1 MMQGQST
8 LLLLLLFSP
17 LLECISFR
25 FTTCWQATSL
35 PRRDS
40 CRFSSTKSN
49 DCNNNDDEYADH
61 DWRCTL
67 DAALAK
73 MAVISE
79 TNFSANFNKRRI
91 SAVEVKESSIPGAG
105 LGLFAKKQIKAGTII
120 SLYPVHTLGIDL
132 GESIRQVSM
141 DTRGQT
147 YDEEG
152 EREVSQD
159 QSYLL
164 HIMGTRLLMKSDI
177 VKDLGGESIFLNVDI
192 NQQET
197 PGFHSHRVNDGAIVL
212 TNSESGVLEYYKK
225 TRQAKNCVHVP
236 WGPSPLMA
244 TVATRK
250 IKKGSELF
258 TSYGCSCTFYIIDM

>member
-1 MMQGQST
+1 MMLG
-8 LLLLLLFSP
+8 LAGILLLLFSSLP
-17 LLECISFR
+17 RYCGFA
-25 FTTCWQATSL
+25 WQATTL
-35 PRRDS
+35 PHVSSRLT
-40 CRFSSTKSN
+40 STKS
-49 DCNNNDDEYADH
+49 DECNNNDNEKDTDDVRY
-61 DWRCTL
+61 TL

-73 MAVISE
+73 MAIISQIK
-79 TNFSANFNKRRI
+79 FSREFNKRRI
-91 SAVEVKESSIPGAG
+91 NAVEVKESSIPGAG

-132 GESIRQVSM
+132 GESIMRVSRN
-141 DTRGQT
+141 THTGQT
-147 YDEEG
+147 YEE
-152 EREVSQD
+152 EESEVSRD

-177 VKDLGGESIFLNVDI
+177 VKDLGGASIFLDVDMS
-192 NQQET
+192 QPET
-197 PGFHSHRVNDGAIVL
+197 AGFNSHRVNDGATVL
-212 TNSESGVLEYYKK
+212 TNSESGVLKYYHE

-258 TSYGCSCTFYIIDM
+258 TSYGCSCTFYI